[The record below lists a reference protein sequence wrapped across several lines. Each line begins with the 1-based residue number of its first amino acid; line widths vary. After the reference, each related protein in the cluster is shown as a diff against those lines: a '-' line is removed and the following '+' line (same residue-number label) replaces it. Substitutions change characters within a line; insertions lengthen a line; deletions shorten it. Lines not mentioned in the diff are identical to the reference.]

1 MRTAKRITRERLDI
15 TGRTFASTCFWVL
28 LADLEN
34 GFAIDLEMDLCA
46 HRRWDSGDPESV
58 RS

>member
-1 MRTAKRITRERLDI
+1 MRTAKKMALERLEI

-28 LADLEN
+28 LTDIEN

-46 HRRWDSGDPESV
+46 DRR
-58 RS
+58 

>member
-1 MRTAKRITRERLDI
+1 MRTAKKMALERLEI

-46 HRRWDSGDPESV
+46 HRR
-58 RS
+58 